1 LSLYLYGYNDLFGS
15 TFVQHR
21 PTDYSRHDT
30 IEKTNGA
37 IRMTHQ
43 RRTRSVPALATAL
56 GLLVAIPLLGT
67 PASADSLK
75 VMAAGS
81 LRAAMSDLLQRFPR
95 QSDEIDT
102 PEFGASGLMRQKIEG
117 GAAVDVF
124 ASADLEQPHKLAAGH
139 PDRMVI
145 LFARN
150 SLCAL
155 ARPEMG
161 LNEAN
166 FLDRLLDPA
175 VRIATSTPGSDPL
188 GTYSWEVFAR
198 ADALKP
204 GARATLEGKAKK
216 LVGGGEKTPPLVPGK
231 GAVEGIFL
239 SDQADVM
246 LIYCSAVSTVQK
258 EVPSLT
264 AIKLPQALSVDPADG
279 LIILNS
285 KPVALRFVAF
295 VMSEEGQATLQKH
308 GLEPVASVA
317 PHRP

>member
-1 LSLYLYGYNDLFGS
+1 MTYRRGVRQ
-15 TFVQHR
+15 T
-21 PTDYSRHDT
+21 PTLAAVIGLIIAT
-30 IEKTNGA
+30 
-37 IRMTHQ
+37 
-43 RRTRSVPALATAL
+43 SV
-56 GLLVAIPLLGT
+56 LGT
-67 PASADSLK
+67 PAFADTLK

-81 LRAAMSDLLQRFPR
+81 LRAAMTDLLQHFPR
-95 QSDEIDT
+95 QSDEVDT
-102 PEFGASGLMRQKIEG
+102 PEFGSSGLMRQKIEN
-117 GAAVDVF
+117 GAAADVF

-139 PDRMVI
+139 PERLVV

-150 SLCAL
+150 SLCVL
-155 ARPEMG
+155 ARPELG
-161 LNEAN
+161 LNETN
-166 FLDRLLDPA
+166 FLDRVLDPA

-198 ADALKP
+198 ADAVKP

-231 GAVEGIFL
+231 GAIEGIFL

-246 LIYCSAVSTVQK
+246 LIYCSAVAAIQK
-258 EVPSLT
+258 EIPTLVSM
-264 AIKLPQALSVDPADG
+264 KLPSTLAVEPADG

-308 GLEPVASVA
+308 GLEPIASA
-317 PHRP
+317 GPRQP

>member
-1 LSLYLYGYNDLFGS
+1 MPRY
-15 TFVQHR
+15 V
-21 PTDYSRHDT
+21 
-30 IEKTNGA
+30 
-37 IRMTHQ
+37 
-43 RRTRSVPALATAL
+43 L
-56 GLLVAIPLLGT
+56 GLIIASLAFSM
-67 PASADSLK
+67 PARADTLK
-75 VMAAGS
+75 VMSAGS
-81 LRAAMSDLLQRFPR
+81 LRAAITDLLQRFPL
-95 QSDEIDT
+95 QSDTIDP
-102 PEFGASGLMRQKIEG
+102 PEFGSSGLMRQKIEN

-124 ASADLEQPHKLAAGH
+124 ASADMEQPRQLAKDH
-139 PDRMVI
+139 PDRLVI

-155 ARPEMG
+155 ARPN
-161 LNEAN
+161 LALDQAN

-204 GARATLEGKAKK
+204 GSRATLEAKAKK

-246 LIYCSAVSTVQK
+246 LIYCSAVPALQT
-258 EVPSLT
+258 EIPSLT
-264 AIKLPQALSVDPADG
+264 SIKLPAALTVEPVEG
-279 LIILNS
+279 MVILNS

-295 VMSEEGQATLQKH
+295 VMSEQGQAILRSH
-308 GLEPVASVA
+308 GFEPVASVA
-317 PHRP
+317 PARP